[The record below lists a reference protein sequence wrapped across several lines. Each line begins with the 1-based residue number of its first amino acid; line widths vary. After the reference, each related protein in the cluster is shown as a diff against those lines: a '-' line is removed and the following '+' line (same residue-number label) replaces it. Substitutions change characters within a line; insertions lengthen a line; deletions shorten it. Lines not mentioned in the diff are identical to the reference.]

1 MKVLMVVGSCR
12 KNSYNQIVAD
22 YIMKNYGDK
31 VSFRQ
36 ADLSALPIYCEDIEE
51 IIIPSVTKLREDV
64 KVFEREGT
72 SGIDENNMFYIM
84 YKTEFSAEELDRGLK
99 KTGLEGMGK
108 HFKEAEK
115 NTGINAIFLAALANH
130 ESNYGNSNIAKKK
143 NNLFGFNAYDESP
156 MESASDYNNYGDSI
170 KKVSSKIKDLYLK
183 ENGRYFKG
191 YSTEAINIHYSTDKT
206 WAKKVNRHMIRF
218 AHKILQNS

>member
-1 MKVLMVVGSCR
+1 MSRISIKKAAVLLFIITSLFIINDISKGTENSNIIGIILKVQ
-12 KNSYNQIVAD
+12 K
-22 YIMKNYGDK
+22 KDK
-31 VSFRQ
+31 DSINARM
-36 ADLSALPIYCEDIEE
+36 I
-51 IIIPSVTKLREDV
+51 KLREDV
-64 KVFEREGT
+64 KIFERAGT

-108 HFKEAEK
+108 YFKEAEK
-115 NTGINAIFLAALANH
+115 NTGVNAIFLAALANH

-156 MESASDYNNYGDSI
+156 MASASDYNNYGDSI
-170 KKVSSKIKDLYLK
+170 NKVSRKIKELYLK

-191 YSTEAINIHYSTDKT
+191 YSTEAMNIHYSTDKT

-218 AHKILQNS
+218 AHRILQNS